1 MTPEKGC
8 GLDDVVTI
16 IDYAHNAVSM
26 RAAIETLR
34 KYQPKRI
41 VVLFG
46 SVGGRTQLRR
56 AELGETAGQLADFCI
71 ITSDNPNFEP
81 PDDIISDIE
90 KSVAATSCP
99 YVTFV
104 DRRRQSDTRLITR
117 SPAMPAYSSPA
128 RGMRNIS

>member
-1 MTPEKGC
+1 
-8 GLDDVVTI
+8 
-16 IDYAHNAVSM
+16 M

-81 PDDIISDIE
+81 PEDIISDIE

-104 DRRRQSDTRLITR
+104 DRREAVRYVIDHALSGDCILFARQG
-117 SPAMPAYSSPA
+117 A
-128 RGMRNIS
+128 